1 VPTVFIDAAYF
12 VAASE
17 PRDALH
23 AQARAL
29 NVRLSDHVFVTS
41 APVLVEVLN
50 SMSKRGATGRA
61 AAIALVRGL
70 GRGPSATV
78 VKHNDELYEAGL
90 QLYAA
95 RPDKGY
101 SLTDCM
107 SMIICRDRA
116 VIEILT
122 HDHHFEQESF
132 PILM

>member
-1 VPTVFIDAAYF
+1 MRFTRRP
-12 VAASE
+12 
-17 PRDALH
+17 
-23 AQARAL
+23 RAL
-29 NVRLSDHVFVTS
+29 NVRLTGHVFVTS
-41 APVLVEVLN
+41 EPVLVEVLN

-70 GRGPSATV
+70 GRDPSATV
-78 VKHNDELYEAGL
+78 VKHTDELYEAGL

-116 VIEILT
+116 VTEILT
-122 HDHHFEQESF
+122 HDRHFEQEGF
-132 PILM
+132 TILM